1 MLPGNYRA
9 MWFMVSLII
18 MRLISSILPKRM
30 ILVGL
35 VFLPLAYVLKLHN
48 VFIEESDPFQLCTTI
63 LCYHFFVFG
72 YYLKKKSWL
81 SFVSKYRSSYN
92 YVIIIGG
99 ILLLLLIGYKYV
111 GEVNLVRGNMG
122 ENALIMLLV
131 SYGISILSI
140 ICLSFVSGK
149 QNKVIELFSVGTLLI
164 LCTHQTLIAVFGHFG
179 ILGTQ
184 RIIIPCVVTLL
195 ILLVS
200 LLGIVISNKYFP
212 VLIGKSGKYQ
222 VKNESSNLW

>member
-48 VFIEESDPFQLCTTI
+48 VFIEESDPFQLCTTM

-111 GEVNLVRGNMG
+111 GEVNLFRGNMG

-131 SYGISILSI
+131 SYGISIS
-140 ICLSFVSGK
+140 
-149 QNKVIELFSVGTLLI
+149 
-164 LCTHQTLIAVFGHFG
+164 
-179 ILGTQ
+179 
-184 RIIIPCVVTLL
+184 
-195 ILLVS
+195 LVS
-200 LLGIVISNKYFP
+200 SVYHLFL
-212 VLIGKSGKYQ
+212 
-222 VKNESSNLW
+222 ESKTRLSSFFLWGLY